1 MSPLLAAAPPAPEIP
16 PHTGGLLLL
25 LDGTAGLL
33 TVAALGIVLLLVL
46 IIKVRLQPFVALL
59 AVSIAVGLSAGL
71 SVTELFGTVQK
82 STSVSMIESGM
93 GGILGHVAIIIG
105 LGTMLGAILEVS
117 GGAEALSTRLLNLFG
132 EKRAPLAMGLTGLIF
147 GIPVFFDVGIFVLAP
162 IVYAAAK
169 RSGKSIL
176 LYAMPLLA
184 GLSMTHA
191 FLPPHPGPVA
201 AAALFKV
208 DLGWVILMGIVVGI
222 PAVLAAWAYA
232 AWIGNRLFVPVPQ
245 DMLEAADE
253 AKAAVAEERAAR
265 RAAARST
272 GATAGNGNGNGTGNG
287 AGKGAGDDKGTG
299 TGTVAT
305 AQAGLSGA
313 ADDDYAEQPVPLPT
327 VFLIIGT
334 PLLLILAATFSSIAL
349 DPSTLRS
356 VIEFFG
362 HPFVALTI
370 ALLMAYY
377 LLGIR
382 RGWSRKSL
390 ETVSTSSL
398 KPVGNILLVV
408 GAGGIF
414 GAVLKGSGIAD
425 ALADTFN
432 DVGLPVIVL
441 AWLISVVL
449 RVAQGSATVAIVT
462 TAGIVVPLVEGQ
474 DLSQAHLAL
483 IIMAISAGSIFAS
496 HVNDGGFWIVAKY
509 FGISE
514 RDTLK
519 SWTVLETVLSVAG
532 FAMAALLS
540 VFI

>member
-1 MSPLLAAAPPAPEIP
+1 MLLAAAPAAETP
-16 PHTGGLLLL
+16 PHTGGLLALIH
-25 LDGTAGLL
+25 GTAGLL
-33 TVAALGIVLLLVL
+33 TVAALGIALLLYL

-59 AVSIAVGLSAGL
+59 GVSIAVGLAAGL

-82 STSVSMIESGM
+82 SDAVSLIESGM
-93 GGILGHVAIIIG
+93 GGILGHIAIIIG

-117 GGAEALSTRLLNLFG
+117 GGAEALSARLLGLFG
-132 EKRAPLAMGLTGLIF
+132 ERRAPLAMGLTGLIF

-201 AAALFKV
+201 AAGLLHV

-222 PAVLAAWAYA
+222 PSVLAAWGYA
-232 AWIGNRLFVPVPQ
+232 AWIGKRIFVPVPQ
-245 DMLEAADE
+245 DMVEAAE
-253 AKAAVAEERAAR
+253 ESREAVAAEQRA
-265 RAAARST
+265 S
-272 GATAGNGNGNGTGNG
+272 GATP
-287 AGKGAGDDKGTG
+287 
-299 TGTVAT
+299 
-305 AQAGLSGA
+305 
-313 ADDDYAEQPVPLPT
+313 AEQPVSVAT
-327 VFLIIGT
+327 VLAIIGT
-334 PLLLILAATFSSIAL
+334 PLVLILCATFSSVAL
-349 DPSTLRS
+349 DPSTGRS

-370 ALLMAYY
+370 ALLLAYY

-390 ETVSTSSL
+390 EAVSTASL

-408 GAGGIF
+408 GAGGVF
-414 GAVLKGSGIAD
+414 GAVLKGSGVAQ
-425 ALADTFN
+425 ALADAF
-432 DVGLPVIVL
+432 DSAGLPVIVL

-462 TAGIVVPLVEGQ
+462 TAGIVTPMLSDG
-474 DLSQAHLAL
+474 DYSQAHLAL
-483 IIMAISAGSIFAS
+483 VIMSISAGSIFAS
-496 HVNDGGFWIVAKY
+496 HVNDGGFWMVAKY
-509 FGISE
+509 FGITES
-514 RDTLK
+514 DTLK

-532 FAMAALLS
+532 FVVAALLS
-540 VFI
+540 LVI

>member
-1 MSPLLAAAPPAPEIP
+1 MLLAAEAPPAPEAP

-25 LDGTAGLL
+25 IDGTAGLL
-33 TVAALGIVLLLVL
+33 TVAVLGIVLLLVL

-59 AVSIAVGLSAGL
+59 GVSIAVGLAAGL

-82 STSVSMIESGM
+82 SAAVSMIESGM

-117 GGAEALSTRLLNLFG
+117 GGAEVLSTRLLNLFG
-132 EKRAPLAMGLTGLIF
+132 EKRAPLAMGVTGVVF

-201 AAALFKV
+201 AAGLFDV
-208 DLGWVILMGIVVGI
+208 DLGWVILMGVVVGV
-222 PAVLAAWAYA
+222 PAVLAAWVYA
-232 AWIGNRLFVPVPQ
+232 AWIGKRLFVDVPQ
-245 DMLEAADE
+245 DMVEAAAE
-253 AKAAVAEERAAR
+253 AKSAVATEQKASGVTPPERPVAL
-265 RAAARST
+265 
-272 GATAGNGNGNGTGNG
+272 
-287 AGKGAGDDKGTG
+287 
-299 TGTVAT
+299 GTVLA
-305 AQAGLSGA
+305 
-313 ADDDYAEQPVPLPT
+313 
-327 VFLIIGT
+327 IIGT
-334 PLLLILAATFSSIAL
+334 PLLLILLATFSSIAL
-349 DPSTLRS
+349 DPSTIRS
-356 VIEFFG
+356 VVEFFG

-370 ALLMAYY
+370 ALFLAYY

-382 RGWSRKSL
+382 RGWSRQSL
-390 ETVSTSSL
+390 ETVSTASL

-408 GAGGIF
+408 GAGGVF

-432 DVGLPVIVL
+432 DVGLPIIVL

-474 DLSQAHLAL
+474 SMSQPHLAL

-496 HVNDGGFWIVAKY
+496 HVNDGGFWMVAKY

-532 FAMAALLS
+532 FVVAALLS
-540 VFI
+540 LVI

>member
-1 MSPLLAAAPPAPEIP
+1 MTPLLAAAPPAPETP

-71 SVTELFGTVQK
+71 SVTELFGTVQR
-82 STSVSMIESGM
+82 SASVSMIESGM

-176 LYAMPLLA
+176 LYCMPLLA

-201 AAALFKV
+201 AAGLFKV

-232 AWIGNRLFVPVPQ
+232 AWIGKRLFVPVPQ

-272 GATAGNGNGNGTGNG
+272 GTPGNAAAGETG
-287 AGKGAGDDKGTG
+287 A
-299 TGTVAT
+299 VAT
-305 AQAGLSGA
+305 TTTP
-313 ADDDYAEQPVPLPT
+313 DDYAEEPVPLPT

-349 DPSTLRS
+349 DPSTFRS

-408 GAGGIF
+408 GAGGVF

-441 AWLISVVL
+441 AYLISVVL

-532 FAMAALLS
+532 FAMAAALS

>member
-1 MSPLLAAAPPAPEIP
+1 MLLAADAPPETP

-25 LDGTAGLL
+25 IDGTAGLL
-33 TVAALGIVLLLVL
+33 TVAALGIVLLLFL

-59 AVSIAVGLSAGL
+59 GVSIAVGLAAGL

-82 STSVSMIESGM
+82 SAAVSMIETGM

-117 GGAEALSTRLLNLFG
+117 GGAEVLSARLLNLFG
-132 EKRAPLAMGLTGLIF
+132 EKRAPLAMGVTGVVF

-201 AAALFKV
+201 AAGLFKV
-208 DLGWVILMGIVVGI
+208 DLGWVILMGVIVGV

-232 AWIGNRLFVPVPQ
+232 AWIGRRIFVEVPQ
-245 DMLEAADE
+245 DMVEAAE
-253 AKAAVAEERAAR
+253 ESKAAVAAEQRASGITPRETPVAL
-265 RAAARST
+265 
-272 GATAGNGNGNGTGNG
+272 
-287 AGKGAGDDKGTG
+287 
-299 TGTVAT
+299 GTVLA
-305 AQAGLSGA
+305 
-313 ADDDYAEQPVPLPT
+313 
-327 VFLIIGT
+327 IIGT
-334 PLLLILAATFSSIAL
+334 PLILILLATFSSIAL
-349 DPSTLRS
+349 DPSTGRS

-370 ALLMAYY
+370 ALLLAYY

-390 ETVSTSSL
+390 ETVSTASL

-408 GAGGIF
+408 GAGGVF

-432 DVGLPVIVL
+432 DVGLPVILL

-474 DLSQAHLAL
+474 GLSQAHLAL

-496 HVNDGGFWIVAKY
+496 HVNDGGFWMVAKY

-532 FAMAALLS
+532 FVVAALLS
-540 VFI
+540 LII

>member
-1 MSPLLAAAPPAPEIP
+1 MPLAATAPAPAPAETP
-16 PHTGGLLLL
+16 PHTGGLLTLI
-25 LDGTAGLL
+25 DGTAGLL
-33 TVAALGIVLLLVL
+33 TVATLGIALLLLL

-59 AVSIAVGLSAGL
+59 TVSITVGLGAGL

-82 STSVSMIESGM
+82 SAVVSVIESGM

-117 GGAEALSTRLLNLFG
+117 GGAEVLSARLLGLFG
-132 EKRAPLAMGLTGLIF
+132 EKRAPLAMGLTGLVF

-201 AAALFKV
+201 AAGLFHV
-208 DLGWVILMGIVVGI
+208 SLGWVILLGILCGI

-232 AWIGNRLFVPVPQ
+232 AWIGKRVFVEVPH
-245 DMLEAADE
+245 DMVEAAED
-253 AKAAVAEERAAR
+253 AKAAVIAEQTAAGR
-265 RAAARST
+265 PP
-272 GATAGNGNGNGTGNG
+272 
-287 AGKGAGDDKGTG
+287 
-299 TGTVAT
+299 
-305 AQAGLSGA
+305 Q
-313 ADDDYAEQPVPLPT
+313 EQPVSLAT
-327 VFLIIGT
+327 VLTIIGT
-334 PLLLILAATFSSIAL
+334 PLVLILAATFSSIAL
-349 DPSTLRS
+349 DRSILRS

-362 HPFVALTI
+362 NPFVALTI

-390 ETVSTSSL
+390 EQVSTSSL

-408 GAGGIF
+408 GAGGVF
-414 GAVLKGSGIAD
+414 GAVLKASGVAQ
-425 ALADTFN
+425 ALSDTFN

-441 AWLISVVL
+441 AYLISLVL

-462 TAGIVVPLVEGQ
+462 TAGIVLPLVENG
-474 DLSQAHLAL
+474 DHSQAFLAL
-483 IIMAISAGSIFAS
+483 VIMAISAGSIFAS

-519 SWTVLETVLSVAG
+519 SWTVLESVLSVAG
-532 FAMAALLS
+532 FAVAAILS
-540 VFI
+540 LAIR

>member
-1 MSPLLAAAPPAPEIP
+1 MLALIP
-16 PHTGGLLLL
+16 
-25 LDGTAGLL
+25 GTAGLL
-33 TVAALGIVLLLVL
+33 TVAALGIALLLFL

-59 AVSIAVGLSAGL
+59 GVSIVVGLGAGL

-82 STSVSMIESGM
+82 SDVVSMIESGM

-117 GGAEALSTRLLNLFG
+117 GGAEVLSARLLNLFG

-169 RSGKSIL
+169 RSGKSII
-176 LYAMPLLA
+176 LYCMPLLA

-201 AAALFKV
+201 AAGLFKV
-208 DLGWVILMGIVVGI
+208 DLGWVILMGIICGI
-222 PAVLAAWAYA
+222 PAVLAAWGYA
-232 AWIGNRLFVPVPQ
+232 AWIGKRIFVEVPQ
-245 DMLEAADE
+245 DMVEAAEE
-253 AKAAVAEERAAR
+253 ARAAVAAEQ
-265 RAAARST
+265 AAA
-272 GATAGNGNGNGTGNG
+272 GV
-287 AGKGAGDDKGTG
+287 KPHEK
-299 TGTVAT
+299 
-305 AQAGLSGA
+305 
-313 ADDDYAEQPVPLPT
+313 PVPLGT
-327 VFLIIGT
+327 VLAIIGT
-334 PLLLILAATFSSIAL
+334 PLVLILLATFSSIAL
-349 DPSTLRS
+349 DPSTFRS
-356 VIEFFG
+356 VVEFFG
-362 HPFVALTI
+362 NPFVALTI
-370 ALLMAYY
+370 ALLLSYY

-414 GAVLKGSGIAD
+414 GAVLKGSGVAG
-425 ALADTFN
+425 ALSDTFHN
-432 DVGLPVIVL
+432 VGLPVIVL
-441 AWLISVVL
+441 AWLLSVVL

-462 TAGIVVPLVEGQ
+462 TAGIVLPLVEGQ
-474 DLSQAHLAL
+474 GMSQPHLAL

-496 HVNDGGFWIVAKY
+496 HVNDGGFWMVSKY

-519 SWTVLETVLSVAG
+519 SWTVLESVLSVAG
-532 FAMAALLS
+532 FAVAALVSL
-540 VFI
+540 VV

>member
-1 MSPLLAAAPPAPEIP
+1 MLLAAAPPVPP
-16 PHTGGLLLL
+16 PTPHTGGLLALIP
-25 LDGTAGLL
+25 GTAGLL
-33 TVAALGIVLLLVL
+33 TVAALGIALLLVL
-46 IIKVRLQPFVALL
+46 IIKVRIQPFVALL
-59 AVSIAVGLSAGL
+59 GVSIAVGLSAGL

-82 STSVSMIESGM
+82 SAAVSMIESGM

-117 GGAEALSTRLLNLFG
+117 GGAEVLSTRLLNLFG
-132 EKRAPLAMGLTGLIF
+132 EKRAPLAMGVTGVVF

-201 AAALFKV
+201 AAGLFKV
-208 DLGWVILMGIVVGI
+208 DLGWVILMGVIVGV

-232 AWIGNRLFVPVPQ
+232 AWIGKRIFVDVPH
-245 DMLEAADE
+245 DMVEAAEE
-253 AKAAVAEERAAR
+253 AKAAVAAEQHAAGVTPR
-265 RAAARST
+265 ETPVAL
-272 GATAGNGNGNGTGNG
+272 
-287 AGKGAGDDKGTG
+287 
-299 TGTVAT
+299 GTV
-305 AQAGLSGA
+305 LS
-313 ADDDYAEQPVPLPT
+313 
-327 VFLIIGT
+327 IIGT
-334 PLLLILAATFSSIAL
+334 PLVLILLATFSSIAL

-370 ALLMAYY
+370 ALFLAYY

-390 ETVSTSSL
+390 ETVSTASL

-408 GAGGIF
+408 GAGGVF

-432 DVGLPVIVL
+432 DVGLPIIVL

-496 HVNDGGFWIVAKY
+496 HVNDGGFWMVAKY

-532 FAMAALLS
+532 FVVAALLS
-540 VFI
+540 LVI

>member
-1 MSPLLAAAPPAPEIP
+1 MYLAATTAAPAAPPPP
-16 PHTGGLLLL
+16 PHTGGLLALIP
-25 LDGTAGLL
+25 GTAGLL
-33 TVAALGIVLLLVL
+33 TVAALGIALLLVL

-59 AVSIAVGLSAGL
+59 TVSIAVGLAAGL

-82 STSVSMIESGM
+82 SDAVSLIETGM

-117 GGAEALSTRLLNLFG
+117 GGAEVLSTRLLRLFG
-132 EKRAPLAMGLTGLIF
+132 EKREPLAMGLTGLIF

-176 LYAMPLLA
+176 LYCMPLLA

-201 AAALFKV
+201 AAGLFKV
-208 DLGWVILMGIVVGI
+208 DLGWIILMGLICGI
-222 PAVLAAWAYA
+222 PAVLAAWGYA
-232 AWIGNRLFVPVPQ
+232 AWIGKRLFVDVPQ
-245 DMLEAADE
+245 DMVEAADE
-253 AKAAVAEERAAR
+253 ARAAVTREKAAAGLTTHEEPV
-265 RAAARST
+265 SL
-272 GATAGNGNGNGTGNG
+272 
-287 AGKGAGDDKGTG
+287 
-299 TGTVAT
+299 GTVLT
-305 AQAGLSGA
+305 
-313 ADDDYAEQPVPLPT
+313 
-327 VFLIIGT
+327 IIGT
-334 PLLLILAATFSSIAL
+334 PLLLILLATFSSIAL
-349 DPSTLRS
+349 APSAGRS

-362 HPFVALTI
+362 HPFVALSI
-370 ALLMAYY
+370 ALLMSYY

-390 ETVSTSSL
+390 ETVSTASL
-398 KPVGNILLVV
+398 KPVGNIILVV
-408 GAGGIF
+408 GAGGVF
-414 GAVLKGSGIAD
+414 GAVLKGSGVAT
-425 ALADTFN
+425 ALSDTFHH
-432 DVGLPVIVL
+432 VGLPVIVL
-441 AWLISVVL
+441 AYLLSLVL

-474 DLSQAHLAL
+474 GLSPAQLAL

-496 HVNDGGFWIVAKY
+496 HVNDGGFWMVSKY

-519 SWTVLETVLSVAG
+519 SWTVLESVLSVAG
-532 FAMAALLS
+532 FAVAALVSL
-540 VFI
+540 VV

>member
-1 MSPLLAAAPPAPEIP
+1 MLLAADAPVAP

-25 LDGTAGLL
+25 IGGTAGLL
-33 TVAALGIVLLLVL
+33 TVAALGIALLLVL

-59 AVSIAVGLSAGL
+59 GVSIAVGLAAGL

-82 STSVSMIESGM
+82 SAAVSMIESGM

-117 GGAEALSTRLLNLFG
+117 GGAEVLSTRLLRLFG
-132 EKRAPLAMGLTGLIF
+132 EKRAPLAMGVTGVVF

-201 AAALFKV
+201 AAGLFEV
-208 DLGWVILMGIVVGI
+208 DLGWVILMGTIVGI

-232 AWIGNRLFVPVPQ
+232 AWIGNRLFVDVPQ
-245 DMLEAADE
+245 DMVEAAEE
-253 AKAAVAEERAAR
+253 AKAAVAAEQRASGVTPRETPVAL
-265 RAAARST
+265 
-272 GATAGNGNGNGTGNG
+272 
-287 AGKGAGDDKGTG
+287 
-299 TGTVAT
+299 GTVLA
-305 AQAGLSGA
+305 
-313 ADDDYAEQPVPLPT
+313 
-327 VFLIIGT
+327 IIGT
-334 PLLLILAATFSSIAL
+334 PLILILLATFSSIAF

-370 ALLMAYY
+370 ALLLAYY

-382 RGWSRKSL
+382 RGWSRGSL
-390 ETVSTSSL
+390 ETVSTASL

-408 GAGGIF
+408 GAGGVF

-432 DVGLPVIVL
+432 DVGLPVILL

-474 DLSQAHLAL
+474 GLSQAHLAL

-496 HVNDGGFWIVAKY
+496 HVNDGGFWMVAKY

-532 FAMAALLS
+532 FVVAALLS
-540 VFI
+540 LVI

>member
-1 MSPLLAAAPPAPEIP
+1 MSYPLAATAPPPPP
-16 PHTGGLLLL
+16 PHTGGILPLIG
-25 LDGTAGLL
+25 GTTGLL
-33 TVAALGIVLLLVL
+33 TVAALGIALLLHL

-59 AVSIAVGLSAGL
+59 AVSIAVGLGAGL

-82 STSVSMIESGM
+82 SAAVSTVESGM

-117 GGAEALSTRLLNLFG
+117 GGAEVLSARLLALFG
-132 EKRAPLAMGLTGLIF
+132 ERRAPLAMGLTGLVF

-201 AAALFKV
+201 AAGLFHV
-208 DLGWVILMGIVVGI
+208 SLGWVILMGAVVGL
-222 PAVLAAWAYA
+222 PSVAAAWAYA
-232 AWIGNRLFVPVPQ
+232 AWIGERIFVEVPQ
-245 DMLEAADE
+245 DMVEAAQE
-253 AKAAVAEERAAR
+253 ARAGVA
-265 RAAARST
+265 
-272 GATAGNGNGNGTGNG
+272 
-287 AGKGAGDDKGTG
+287 
-299 TGTVAT
+299 
-305 AQAGLSGA
+305 
-313 ADDDYAEQPVPLPT
+313 AEQRERPVSLAT
-327 VFLIIGT
+327 VLAVIGT

-349 DPSTLRS
+349 DPSRGRS

-362 HPFVALTI
+362 NPFVALTI
-370 ALLMAYY
+370 ALVLAYY

-382 RGWSRKSL
+382 RGWSRESL
-390 ETVSTSSL
+390 ETVSTASL

-408 GAGGIF
+408 GAGGVF
-414 GAVLKGSGIAD
+414 GAVLKASGIAD
-425 ALADTFN
+425 ALARTFH

-441 AWLISVVL
+441 AWLISVAL

-462 TAGIVVPLVEGQ
+462 TAGIVVPLVEGGSY
-474 DLSQAHLAL
+474 SQAHLAL

-496 HVNDGGFWIVAKY
+496 HVNDGGFWMVSKY

-514 RDTLK
+514 RDTLR
-519 SWTVLETVLSVAG
+519 SWTVLESVLSVAG
-532 FAMAALLS
+532 FGVASLLS
-540 VFI
+540 LLI

>member
-1 MSPLLAAAPPAPEIP
+1 MSYPLAATAPATPETP

-25 LDGTAGLL
+25 MDGTAALL
-33 TVAALGIVLLLVL
+33 TVAALGIALLLVL

-59 AVSIAVGLSAGL
+59 AVSIAVGLAAGL
-71 SVTELFGTVQK
+71 SVTELFGTVQR
-82 STSVSMIESGM
+82 STAVSVIESGM

-117 GGAEALSTRLLNLFG
+117 GGAEVLASRLLNLFG
-132 EKRAPLAMGLTGLIF
+132 ERRAPLAMGLTGLIF

-176 LYAMPLLA
+176 LYCLPLLA

-201 AAALFKV
+201 AAGLLHV
-208 DLGWVILMGIVVGI
+208 QLGWVILMGVVCGL
-222 PAVLAAWAYA
+222 PAVLAAWVYS
-232 AWIGNRLFVPVPQ
+232 AWIGRRIFVAVPQ
-245 DMLEAADE
+245 DMVEAAAE
-253 AKAAVAEERAAR
+253 AKLAVIEEQRAQGVEPR
-265 RAAARST
+265 
-272 GATAGNGNGNGTGNG
+272 
-287 AGKGAGDDKGTG
+287 
-299 TGTVAT
+299 
-305 AQAGLSGA
+305 
-313 ADDDYAEQPVPLPT
+313 EEPVPLGT
-327 VFLIIGT
+327 VLGIIGT
-334 PLLLILAATFSSIAL
+334 PLVLILAATFSSIVL

-362 HPFVALTI
+362 SPFVALTI
-370 ALLMAYY
+370 ALLLAYY

-408 GAGGIF
+408 GAGGVF
-414 GAVLKGSGIAD
+414 GAVLKASGVAQ
-425 ALADTFN
+425 ALSDTFN

-441 AWLISVVL
+441 SYLISVVL

-462 TAGIVVPLVEGQ
+462 TAGIVAPLLAAG
-474 DLSQAHLAL
+474 DHSQAFVAL
-483 IIMAISAGSIFAS
+483 VIMAISAGSIFAS
-496 HVNDGGFWIVAKY
+496 HVNDGGFWMVSKY

-519 SWTVLETVLSVAG
+519 TWTVLESVLSVAG
-532 FAMAALLS
+532 FAVAAVVS
-540 VFI
+540 TFV

>member
-1 MSPLLAAAPPAPEIP
+1 MSPSSPFAALAAAAPAEEP
-16 PHTGGLLLL
+16 PHTGGILTLI
-25 LDGTAGLL
+25 DGTAGLL
-33 TVAALGIVLLLVL
+33 TVAALGIVLLLFL

-59 AVSIAVGLSAGL
+59 AVSIVVGLSAGL

-82 STSVSMIESGM
+82 SDVVSVIESGM

-117 GGAEALSTRLLNLFG
+117 GGAEVLASRLLGLFG

-176 LYAMPLLA
+176 LYCLPLLA

-201 AAALFKV
+201 AAGLLKV
-208 DLGWVILMGIVVGI
+208 DLGWVILMGIVCGI
-222 PAVLAAWAYA
+222 PAVIAAWVYS
-232 AWIGNRLFVPVPQ
+232 AWIGKRIFVPVPQ
-245 DMLEAADE
+245 DMVEAADE
-253 AKAAVAEERAAR
+253 ARQAVVAEQRE
-265 RAAARST
+265 
-272 GATAGNGNGNGTGNG
+272 AGVEPRE
-287 AGKGAGDDKGTG
+287 K
-299 TGTVAT
+299 
-305 AQAGLSGA
+305 
-313 ADDDYAEQPVPLPT
+313 PVPLGM
-327 VFLIIGT
+327 VFAIIGT
-334 PLLLILAATFSSIAL
+334 PLFLILLATFSSIAF

-362 HPFVALTI
+362 SPFVALTI

-414 GAVLKGSGIAD
+414 GAVLKASGVAK
-425 ALADTFN
+425 ALSDTFQ
-432 DVGLPVIVL
+432 DVGLPIIVL
-441 AWLISVVL
+441 AYLLSLVL

-462 TAGIVVPLVEGQ
+462 TAGIVAPLLAEG
-474 DLSQAHLAL
+474 DHSQAFVAL
-483 IIMAISAGSIFAS
+483 VIMAISAGSIFAS
-496 HVNDGGFWIVAKY
+496 HVNDGGFWMVAKY

-519 SWTVLETVLSVAG
+519 TWTVLESVLSLAG
-532 FAMAALLS
+532 FAVAAVVSLF
-540 VFI
+540 V

>member
-1 MSPLLAAAPPAPEIP
+1 MFLAATPATPAPP
-16 PHTGGLLLL
+16 PHTGGLLALIP
-25 LDGTAGLL
+25 GTAGLL
-33 TVAALGIVLLLVL
+33 TVAALGIALLLVL

-59 AVSIAVGLSAGL
+59 TVSIAVGLAAGL

-82 STSVSMIESGM
+82 SDAVSMIETGM

-117 GGAEALSTRLLNLFG
+117 GGAEVLSSRLLRLFG
-132 EKRAPLAMGLTGLIF
+132 EKREPLAMGLTGLIF

-176 LYAMPLLA
+176 LYCMPLLA

-201 AAALFKV
+201 AAGLFKV
-208 DLGWVILMGIVVGI
+208 DLGWIILMGILCGI
-222 PAVLAAWAYA
+222 PAVLAAWGYA
-232 AWIGNRLFVPVPQ
+232 AWIGRRLFVPVPQ
-245 DMLEAADE
+245 DMVEAADE
-253 AKAAVAEERAAR
+253 AKAAVTAEK
-265 RAAARST
+265 AAAGGRPDE
-272 GATAGNGNGNGTGNG
+272 A
-287 AGKGAGDDKGTG
+287 
-299 TGTVAT
+299 
-305 AQAGLSGA
+305 
-313 ADDDYAEQPVPLPT
+313 PVPLGT
-327 VFLIIGT
+327 VLTIIGT
-334 PLLLILAATFSSIAL
+334 PLLLILLATFSSIAMA
-349 DPSTLRS
+349 PSTGRS

-370 ALLMAYY
+370 ALLMSYY

-390 ETVSTSSL
+390 ETVSTASL
-398 KPVGNILLVV
+398 KPVGNIILVV

-414 GAVLKGSGIAD
+414 GAVLKGSGVAT
-425 ALADTFN
+425 ALSDTFHN
-432 DVGLPVIVL
+432 VGLPVIVL
-441 AWLISVVL
+441 AYLLSLVL

-474 DLSQAHLAL
+474 GMSQAHLAL

-496 HVNDGGFWIVAKY
+496 HVNDGGFWMTSKY

-519 SWTVLETVLSVAG
+519 SWTVLESVLSVVG
-532 FAMAALLS
+532 FAVAALVSLA
-540 VFI
+540 V

>member
-1 MSPLLAAAPPAPEIP
+1 MLLAAPPAPAEIP

-25 LDGTAGLL
+25 IGGTPGLL
-33 TVAALGIVLLLVL
+33 TVAALGIALLLLL

-59 AVSIAVGLSAGL
+59 AVSIAVGLGAGL

-82 STSVSMIESGM
+82 SAAVSVIEAGM

-117 GGAEALSTRLLNLFG
+117 GGAEVLSTRLLNLFG

-201 AAALFKV
+201 AAGLFDV
-208 DLGWVILMGIVVGI
+208 SLGWVILMGAVVGI
-222 PAVLAAWAYA
+222 PSVLAAWVYA
-232 AWIGNRLFVPVPQ
+232 AWIGKRIFVEVPQ
-245 DMLEAADE
+245 DMVEAAEE
-253 AKAAVAEERAAR
+253 AKAAVAAEQRASGVTPREEPVAL
-265 RAAARST
+265 
-272 GATAGNGNGNGTGNG
+272 
-287 AGKGAGDDKGTG
+287 
-299 TGTVAT
+299 GTVLAIIC
-305 AQAGLSGA
+305 A
-313 ADDDYAEQPVPLPT
+313 PL
-327 VFLIIGT
+327 V
-334 PLLLILAATFSSIAL
+334 LILAATFSSIAL

-362 HPFVALTI
+362 SPFVALTI
-370 ALLMAYY
+370 ALFLAYY

-390 ETVSTSSL
+390 ESVSTSSL

-414 GAVLKGSGIAD
+414 GAVLKASGIAD

-432 DVGLPVIVL
+432 DVGLPVILL

-474 DLSQAHLAL
+474 DMSQAHLAL

-496 HVNDGGFWIVAKY
+496 HVNDGGFWMVSKY

-532 FAMAALLS
+532 FVVAAALSL
-540 VFI
+540 VI

>member
-1 MSPLLAAAPPAPEIP
+1 MSHPSLPLAASAPAETP
-16 PHTGGLLLL
+16 PHTGGFLLLV
-25 LDGTAGLL
+25 DGTAGLL
-33 TVAALGIVLLLVL
+33 TVAAIGIALLLFL

-59 AVSIAVGLSAGL
+59 AVSIAVGLLAGL
-71 SVTELFGTVQK
+71 SVTELFGTVQRSDAV
-82 STSVSMIESGM
+82 STIESGM

-117 GGAEALSTRLLNLFG
+117 GGAEVLASRLLGLFG

-169 RSGKSIL
+169 LPQDSDELRPGGTPTGKSIL
-176 LYAMPLLA
+176 LYCLPLLA
-184 GLSMTHA
+184 GLSVTHA

-201 AAALFKV
+201 AAGLLHV
-208 DLGWVILMGIVVGI
+208 DLGWVILMGVVCGL
-222 PAVLAAWAYA
+222 PAVAAAWVYS
-232 AWIGNRLFVPVPQ
+232 AWIGKRIFVAVPQ
-245 DMLEAADE
+245 DMVEAAQE
-253 AKAAVAEERAAR
+253 AKDAVA
-265 RAAARST
+265 
-272 GATAGNGNGNGTGNG
+272 
-287 AGKGAGDDKGTG
+287 
-299 TGTVAT
+299 
-305 AQAGLSGA
+305 
-313 ADDDYAEQPVPLPT
+313 AEQRASGVQPRETPVPLGT
-327 VFLIIGT
+327 VLGIIGT

-349 DPSTLRS
+349 DESTLRS

-362 HPFVALTI
+362 HPFVALTL
-370 ALLMAYY
+370 ALFLAYY

-408 GAGGIF
+408 GAGGVF
-414 GAVLKGSGIAD
+414 GAVLKASGVAQ
-425 ALADTFN
+425 ALSDTFN

-441 AWLISVVL
+441 SYLISVVL

-462 TAGIVVPLVEGQ
+462 TAGIVAPLLAEG
-474 DLSQAHLAL
+474 DHSQAFVAL
-483 IIMAISAGSIFAS
+483 VIMAISAGSIFAS
-496 HVNDGGFWIVAKY
+496 HVNDGGFWMVAKY

-519 SWTVLETVLSVAG
+519 TWTVLESVLSVAG
-532 FAMAALLS
+532 FVVAAALSL
-540 VFI
+540 VV

>member
-1 MSPLLAAAPPAPEIP
+1 MLLAAAPAAETP
-16 PHTGGLLLL
+16 PHTGGLLALIH
-25 LDGTAGLL
+25 GTAGLL
-33 TVAALGIVLLLVL
+33 TVAALGIALLLYL

-59 AVSIAVGLSAGL
+59 GVSIAVGLAAGL

-82 STSVSMIESGM
+82 SDAVSLIETGM
-93 GGILGHVAIIIG
+93 GGILGHIAIIIG

-117 GGAEALSTRLLNLFG
+117 GGAEALSARLLALFG

-201 AAALFKV
+201 AAGLFHV

-222 PAVLAAWAYA
+222 PSVLAAWGYA
-232 AWIGNRLFVPVPQ
+232 AWIGKRIFVPVPQ
-245 DMLEAADE
+245 DMVEAAE
-253 AKAAVAEERAAR
+253 ESREAVAAQQRASGVSPAERPVPV
-265 RAAARST
+265 
-272 GATAGNGNGNGTGNG
+272 
-287 AGKGAGDDKGTG
+287 
-299 TGTVAT
+299 GTVLA
-305 AQAGLSGA
+305 
-313 ADDDYAEQPVPLPT
+313 
-327 VFLIIGT
+327 IIGT
-334 PLLLILAATFSSIAL
+334 PLVLILCATFSSVAL
-349 DPSTLRS
+349 DPSTGRS

-370 ALLMAYY
+370 ALFLAYY

-390 ETVSTSSL
+390 ETVSTASL

-408 GAGGIF
+408 GAGGVF
-414 GAVLKGSGIAD
+414 GAVLKGSGVAQ
-425 ALADTFN
+425 ALADAF
-432 DVGLPVIVL
+432 DSAGLPVIVL

-462 TAGIVVPLVEGQ
+462 TAGIVTPMLSGGHY
-474 DLSQAHLAL
+474 SQAHLAL
-483 IIMAISAGSIFAS
+483 VIMAISAGSIFAS
-496 HVNDGGFWIVAKY
+496 HVNDGGFWMVAKY

-514 RDTLK
+514 SDTLK

-532 FAMAALLS
+532 FVVAALLS
-540 VFI
+540 IVI